1 VDRRSSKVAV
11 SLATGG
17 LVPHLLEP
25 LTAGLT
31 GAAAAQG
38 SQAAA
43 AAAAGGGSPASAP
56 ILRAK
61 LLEVVRIMYQHYPRP
76 KEFIMKYRIQVG
88 WEWVGQAA
96 ASCYIGMYLGYFMRR

>member
-1 VDRRSSKVAV
+1 M

-25 LTAGLT
+25 LTAGLA
-31 GAAAAQG
+31 GAAAAPG

-43 AAAAGGGSPASAP
+43 AAAAAGGSPASAP

-61 LLEVVRIMYQHYPRP
+61 LLEVVRLMYQHYPRP

-88 WEWVGQAA
+88 WGVGCRPWAA
-96 ASCYIGMYLGYFMRR
+96 AAACECRYRAVVRVG

>member
-1 VDRRSSKVAV
+1 
-11 SLATGG
+11 
-17 LVPHLLEP
+17 VPHLLEP

-31 GAAAAQG
+31 GAAAAAAPN

-43 AAAAGGGSPASAP
+43 AAAAAGGSPASAP

-88 WEWVGQAA
+88 AYEYTVCGGLVQRRRCGYVAYAA
-96 ASCYIGMYLGYFMRR
+96 GGAECL